1 MSGKGAAFECLRCGR
16 CCTNLLAED
25 IGVLRGLTLL
35 PEERE
40 LFPEPAVK
48 PAIGLGRRPHGRG
61 FRIIAYQLTEDTC
74 PHLEENTCL
83 IYPKRPASCR
93 QFPFSLRR
101 GPDGGRQIGLDLN
114 CPSLL
119 SLLEGSPRLGLS
131 FDERPQAE
139 KLLAVEVE
147 ALDQPRRSWF
157 YDLGTRKWIN
167 YSLLLGRKIPGE
179 APGAKEPHKH

>member
-1 MSGKGAAFECLRCGR
+1 MSGTGTAFRCLRCGR

-25 IGVLRGLTLL
+25 MGVLRGLTLL
-35 PEERE
+35 PEERG
-40 LFPEPAVK
+40 LFPGSVVRPV
-48 PAIGLGRRPHGRG
+48 IGLGRRPHGIG
-61 FRIIAYQLTEDTC
+61 FRIIAYQLTKDTC

-119 SLLEGSPRLGLS
+119 SLLEGNPRLRLS
-131 FDERPQAE
+131 FDEGPEAE
-139 KLLAVEVE
+139 RLLAVEGE
-147 ALDQPRRSWF
+147 ALDQPRRAWF
-157 YDLGTRKWIN
+157 YDLGARKWIN
-167 YSLLLGRKIPGE
+167 YSVLLGRKNPGE
-179 APGAKEPHKH
+179 APEAKEPPKR